1 MLVGEHYARAH
12 ERAAVEHGGEVH
24 VEPVVVAGE
33 DPGLHE
39 VLKAVLIHGDLE
51 SDLAELVDP
60 AVIEQH
66 VFRRGPGVAEAV
78 ADVPAERHAV
88 ELARGAAPVPGVV
101 IGPYAAAPVEHGE
114 EFVLRQLE
122 PAVTQ
127 LDPALGAHAVDLLV
141 VVEMA
146 GLVKGRGDDH
156 ALNRLVGELD
166 DALDRVLAPEL
177 VHVERELAQP
187 VLMVEGHGIAAPGDL
202 ACAVGRRLRQVRF
215 AQRQGTHAARGL
227 LPALIEVQKGDGVEA
242 HVAVVRDGEREAD
255 MAVGNEIVVPFLDA
269 HGAGL
274 DIRAAV
280 DGQERAGP
288 AGLEQ
293 IAVLAEQRRRGGDFM
308 LLSHVDASC
317 KT

>member
-1 MLVGEHYARAH
+1 MITLYFVR
-12 ERAAVEHGGEVH
+12 HGQTVWNESGRYQGSTEV
-24 VEPVVVAGE
+24 A
-33 DPGLHE
+33 L
-39 VLKAVLIHGDLE
+39 
-51 SDLAELVDP
+51 S
-60 AVIEQH
+60 
-66 VFRRGPGVAEAV
+66 
-78 ADVPAERHAV
+78 
-88 ELARGAAPVPGVV
+88 
-101 IGPYAAAPVEHGE
+101 
-114 EFVLRQLE
+114 
-122 PAVTQ
+122 
-127 LDPALGAHAVDLLV
+127 ALGKEQAKLTAHWF
-141 VVEMA
+141 EEIF
-146 GLVKGRGDDH
+146 
-156 ALNRLVGELD
+156 LN
-166 DALDRVLAPEL
+166 
-177 VHVERELAQP
+177 
-187 VLMVEGHGIAAPGDL
+187 GDL

-215 AQRQGTHAARGL
+215 AQRQGAHAARGL

-255 MAVGNEIVVPFLDA
+255 MAVGDEIVVPFLDA